1 MTTTARKEP
10 RRVRRA
16 RRSAAF
22 HAARSAAAATPAEA
36 YQAAEYE
43 LRSVAGRTRKR
54 GQVREL
60 RDSLADQV
68 GDVLDRADASAAQ
81 RRLYEDKL
89 AARGSEASRLSTAL
103 MCLRGAIQLLEDTQ
117 RDFAVEHYTAH
128 FRSEAGRL
136 LRGVR

>member
-1 MTTTARKEP
+1 MTMTRKPP

-16 RRSAAF
+16 RNAAAF
-22 HAARSAAAATPAEA
+22 HAARAAAATTPVET
-36 YQAAEYE
+36 YEAAEYA
-43 LRSVAGRTRKR
+43 LRSAAAHSRSRKK
-54 GQVREL
+54 VREL
-60 RDSLADQV
+60 RENVAEHVQ
-68 GDVLDRADASAAQ
+68 DVLARAEATDRQHD
-81 RRLYEDKL
+81 LYEQKL
-89 AARGSEASRLSTAL
+89 AATGSESARLSTAL